1 MLTLLGFVLFANHS
15 LSNAQS
21 NITAANLTAPSV
33 QPNLST
39 ASRSPSS
46 VDNPSTSSS
55 ITETV
60 NDVLSGS
67 IDGMIGE
74 TVDML
79 NSDTVKASDASSKGS
94 LENEL
99 PSSLTLDKNNQRAIQ
114 DTPLQTRIDSNTTV
128 GVLNNSK
135 IIPTNN
141 QSPSNSVDEIKQ
153 SLQKS
158 LYNSSIVQS
167 FDNNSFTK
175 IVNQNSLEQFVYK
188 MKNILDIDLF
198 K

>member
-33 QPNLST
+33 QPNLTT
-39 ASRSPSS
+39 ASRSPS

-99 PSSLTLDKNNQRAIQ
+99 PSSLTLGKNNQSAIQ

>member
-1 MLTLLGFVLFANHS
+1 MLTLLGFVLFANYS

-33 QPNLST
+33 QPNLTT
-39 ASRSPSS
+39 ASRSPS

-175 IVNQNSLEQFVYK
+175 IVNQNSLEQFVFK